1 MMTITLLGAYGR
13 TYIDKAKALKDWQDC
28 KDFKVMDGPY
38 CSIRDMDYLMRFN
51 NKIQILLNDG
61 QTIVLHDTITTDSLL
76 DTIL

>member
-1 MMTITLLGAYGR
+1 MMVMTLLGAYGR
-13 TYIDKAKALKDWQDC
+13 TYIDKDKALNDWQNG
-28 KDFKVMDGPY
+28 KDFQVYNGPY
-38 CSIRDMDYLMRFN
+38 CSIRDLDYLMRTN

>member
-13 TYIDKAKALKDWQDC
+13 TYISKAKALDDWQNG
-28 KDFKVMDGPY
+28 KDFQVLDGPY
-38 CSIRDMDYLMRFN
+38 CSIRDMDYLIRTN

-61 QTIVLHDTITTDSLL
+61 ETLVLHDTITTHSLL

>member
-13 TYIDKAKALKDWQDC
+13 TYIDKAKVLQDWQNG
-28 KDFKVMDGPY
+28 KDFQVLDGPY
-38 CSIRDMDYLMRFN
+38 CSIRDMDYLTRMN

-61 QTIVLHDTITTDSLL
+61 QTIVLHNTITPHALL